1 MARCHLERPV
11 HTANRW
17 GCEGAGSGGWY
28 RAIMTQAAR
37 LIAAFVLPLIMHSSA
52 KTTSDPPPVRVSILA
67 GQSNMEGH
75 GQIHSLDVL
84 GESSD
89 GAPLLKD
96 IRTEFTDV
104 TVIWEARSPRSG
116 PLRPGWGMTSN
127 EVGPKLGFGAV
138 MTNRYAGPVV
148 LIKTAYRGGKDVFC
162 DFRSPSAGEPVGDE
176 AMPLEKEQAA
186 GNRRVGGEN
195 DRLMIEEIRTAL
207 ADLPE
212 LVPGYAG
219 APVILAGFAWFQGW
233 NDFCR

>member
-1 MARCHLERPV
+1 M
-11 HTANRW
+11 
-17 GCEGAGSGGWY
+17 
-28 RAIMTQAAR
+28 
-37 LIAAFVLPLIMHSSA
+37 
-52 KTTSDPPPVRVSILA
+52 RVSILA

>member
-17 GCEGAGSGGWY
+17 GCEGAGSDGWY

-96 IRTEFTDV
+96 IRTGFTDV
-104 TVIWEARSPRSG
+104 TVIWEARSRRSG

-162 DFRSPSAGEPVGDE
+162 DFRSPSTGEPVGD
-176 AMPLEKEQAA
+176 
-186 GNRRVGGEN
+186 EN